1 MGNRCRYGPLALT
14 RTTRGGARRSRECR
28 TTSRSH
34 LGPTRNSSLW
44 VRAPSCTS
52 RSTERCRASRTSCT
66 PTQVRSTPVR
76 STCSG
81 ARPGRFWTTPTIGM
95 PGRSRTGS
103 GAATSRARSAAPDAW
118 RRVTAGEGTG
128 DSGLARVLG
137 ASGPVPWA
145 IKEPLLRELARDS
158 RWHGAI
164 FEAIH
169 ASRHDIYGSVE
180 LRRALELLKSLRPGG
195 VDRASVADLVTAL
208 KGK

>member
-1 MGNRCRYGPLALT
+1 MPCFANLMYADTGALDTGSIDVFWRET
-14 RTTRGGARRSRECR
+14 RTLLDDPDDR
-28 TTSRSH
+28 H
-34 LGPTRNSSLW
+34 
-44 VRAPSCTS
+44 
-52 RSTERCRASRTSCT
+52 
-66 PTQVRSTPVR
+66 
-76 STCSG
+76 
-81 ARPGRFWTTPTIGM
+81 ARPVAYWLW
-95 PGRSRTGS
+95 S
-103 GAATSRARSAAPDAW
+103 GDFESPSAAPDAW

-180 LRRALELLKSLRPGG
+180 PRRALELLKSLRPGG